1 MWQILFVFP
10 CAILFFLLTLF
21 VGIFDE
27 SLILQ
32 MSFILLFSILL
43 IPIYYDQLPRRWSV
57 TRKLRTHFIFTF
69 SWVMLLHMGFQF
81 RMGVMKEKSFN
92 YQYAHLSGPFR
103 TVYSVMP
110 FQFLI
115 SNIYRAAPINLRI
128 KIYQNEDIARV
139 DRIERE
145 VNSEFSRSLICYE
158 KDKASCFISVVKA
171 SHVTSPTGTNGT
183 VALFEKGSKFL
194 KAEELLHPDK
204 HQVHVQQSL
213 ELLKLI
219 GLLASREDTELSHL
233 VPGFPENTTRPEIL
247 ALLQKEKKARF
258 LLAHQNDIIPRKAG
272 RKIAG
277 KAAN

>member
-10 CAILFFLLTLF
+10 CALLFFFLTLF

-32 MSFILLFSILL
+32 MSFILLFSVLL
-43 IPIYYDQLPRRWSV
+43 IPIYYDQLPPRWSV
-57 TRKLRTHFIFTF
+57 SRKLRTHFIFTF
-69 SWVMLLHMGFQF
+69 SWVMLLHVGFQF
-81 RMGVMKEKSFN
+81 RMGVLKEKSFN

-103 TVYSVMP
+103 TLYSVMP
-110 FQFLI
+110 VQFLL
-115 SNIYRAAPINLRI
+115 SNVYRATPLNIRI
-128 KIYQNEDIARV
+128 KIYQTEDLARV
-139 DRIERE
+139 ERIEKE

-158 KDKASCFISVVKA
+158 KDKATCFINVVKA

-194 KAEELLHPDK
+194 KEEETLRPEL

-219 GLLASREDTELSHL
+219 GLLATREDTELSHL
-233 VPGFPENTTRPEIL
+233 VPGFPEDTKRPELIT
-247 ALLQKEKKARF
+247 LLQKEKKARF
-258 LLAHQNDIIPRKAG
+258 ILAHQNDIIPRKAG